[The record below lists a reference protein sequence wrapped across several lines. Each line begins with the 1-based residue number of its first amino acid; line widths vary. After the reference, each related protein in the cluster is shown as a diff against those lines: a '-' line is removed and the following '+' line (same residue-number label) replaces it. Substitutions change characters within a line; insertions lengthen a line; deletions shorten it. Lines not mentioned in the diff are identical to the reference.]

1 MKKIFIFLFFYF
13 FIFHLKA
20 QNLVP
25 NGDFEMY
32 SICPNSPGQ
41 INLATSWYDPTGAT
55 SDYFNACANQS
66 MVGVP
71 AQGIY
76 LFQPSRSGGG
86 YAGFYAL
93 QPFGTNYREYL
104 QIKLNDS
111 LKNNNCYRIC
121 FYINLANYSRYAT
134 NNVGAYLSTNAITVS
149 SPNPYN
155 INPHILL
162 LGNPVINDTINWIK
176 IEGNYLANGG
186 ENYLTIGNFND
197 DSNSIYQIED
207 TTNFSS
213 SSAYY
218 YIDDVSVIN
227 CNDTLSSV
235 DEIKQQYDAKLYPN
249 PNNGSFTIEYSAFEN
264 ESAVINIYDV
274 TGKKIVEHLVNS
286 KNKSLTINENNF
298 DAGVYYYQIIVNDK
312 TIKADKL
319 VIIK

>member
-1 MKKIFIFLFFYF
+1 MKKIILLVVFYSLLST
-13 FIFHLKA
+13 INA

-25 NGDFEMY
+25 NGDFETY
-32 SICPNSPGQ
+32 SSCPNGPAQ
-41 INLATSWYDPTGAT
+41 TNLATPWYDPTGAT

-76 LFQPSRSGGG
+76 LFQPSRSGEG

-104 QIKLNDS
+104 QIKLTDS
-111 LKNNNCYRIC
+111 LKNNNCYRVC

-155 INPHILL
+155 INPHILS

-176 IEGNYLANGG
+176 IEGNYQANGG
-186 ENYLTIGNFND
+186 ENYLTIGNFYND
-197 DSNSIYQIED
+197 TNSIYQIED

-235 DEIKQQYDAKLYPN
+235 TEIVNQYDFKLYPN
-249 PNNGSFTIEYSAFEN
+249 PNNGQMVLEYTIEKN
-264 ESAVINIYDV
+264 EEAVLNIYDIA
-274 TGKKIVEHLVNS
+274 GKLISTYLINS
-286 KNKSLTINENNF
+286 NNKSIGINENSL
-298 DAGVYYYQIIVNDK
+298 DGGIYYYSISVNGK
-312 TIKADKL
+312 SVKSDKL